1 MSQKKSQNPIL
12 LLTTLG
18 VYIGLLMAGATPGVI
33 SQQAALTRNF
43 ELSEEFEVRDD
54 LDRDPD
60 AGEIA
65 AADNIDLDR
74 IEVIV
79 KSYLSR
85 VLATPA
91 ENVGTPVHFADTLP
105 NEAKV
110 AAAPVALVPEFEPSD
125 VRRSSSFTSHYLA
138 RASLC

>member
-1 MSQKKSQNPIL
+1 MSQKKSQNPFL

-18 VYIGLLMAGATPGVI
+18 VYIGLLMAGGTPGVI
-33 SQQAALTRNF
+33 AQQAALTRNF

-60 AGEIA
+60 GDIVVTEV
-65 AADNIDLDR
+65 IDLDS

-91 ENVGTPVHFADTLP
+91 DADGVLHCIAGVRPESRLGGTLAGAVR
-105 NEAKV
+105 
-110 AAAPVALVPEFEPSD
+110 PEFLPSD
-125 VRRSSSFTSHYLA
+125 VRRSASFSDQHLA
-138 RASLC
+138 RASL

>member
-1 MSQKKSQNPIL
+1 M
-12 LLTTLG
+12 TTLG

-65 AADNIDLDR
+65 AADDLDLDSV
-74 IEVIV
+74 EVIV

-91 ENVGTPVHFADTLP
+91 DNVGTPVQFAPPLHS
-105 NEAKV
+105 EAKV
-110 AAAPVALVPEFEPSD
+110 AAAPVAHVPEFDPAD

-138 RASLC
+138 RASL